1 MANVAL
7 KSITERKA
15 LYETVVL
22 DNKIVTLPYDG
33 LYQIALSGGGGG
45 GGGGSSES
53 DLGAG
58 YGGGGGGSGG
68 CLIVLRRL
76 QSGDTVNCS
85 IGLPGVGGTIFQD
98 GYQGQSTVVSI
109 NRGGVYE
116 NLSAPGG
123 NGGKGAYHGGVGG
136 LRGTSIGRDGQAG
149 SAMGMVGG
157 QGAIGSKY
165 YAAGGNG
172 SGSSSDGYYDE
183 AGYGSSGQK
192 GFVIISKV
200 D

>member
-1 MANVAL
+1 MANVTL
-7 KSITERKA
+7 KSITERKV

-22 DNKIVTLPYDG
+22 ENKVVTLPYNG
-33 LYQIALSGGGGG
+33 LYQIVLSGGGGG
-45 GGGGSSES
+45 GGGGSSEGS
-53 DLGAG
+53 LGE

-68 CLIVLRRL
+68 CLIVLRNL

-85 IGLPGVGGTIFQD
+85 IGLPGNGGTIFQN
-98 GYQGQSTVVSI
+98 GYPGGDTGVSI
-109 NRGGVYE
+109 NRGEVYE

-123 NGGKGAYHGGVGG
+123 NGGKGAYYGGIGG

-157 QGAIGSKY
+157 HGAIGSKY

-172 SGSSSDGYYDE
+172 SGSSSDDYYDA
-183 AGYGSSGQK
+183 AGYGSNGQK